1 MYLPRRKT
9 KGRLALRI
17 LAFAVD
23 VLPESIKK
31 DYAEDLAEAWLS
43 PKVKP
48 CQAVSS
54 RCPGPRCRSIGKTQ
68 LVCTGTSTP
77 HESETTLCQKQLL
90 P

>member
-1 MYLPRRKT
+1 MYLRRRKT

-43 PKVKP
+43 PKVHWVGGVSCVKP

-54 RCPGPRCRSIGKTQ
+54 RVEP
-68 LVCTGTSTP
+68 
-77 HESETTLCQKQLL
+77 CQAVVQVQGVDPSAKRN
-90 P
+90 